1 MELVEDAAGDLVVL
15 VTGSTDG
22 IGKETARRLAAMG
35 ASVLVHGKS
44 RERGEE
50 TVRELRGEAHGGPP
64 GDRAPGDGATVGL
77 VVGDLSSMEE
87 VRGLAGQVREAGLG
101 RLDVLINNAGIVVAG
116 GRTETEDGHE
126 LTFAVNH
133 LAPFLLTNLL
143 LDELKGSAPS
153 RVVTVSSE
161 LHGRAR
167 MEFEDLQM
175 ESDWGPRK
183 AYNRSKL
190 ANVLFTY
197 ELARRLGGT
206 EVTANVLHP
215 GVVGTKLLRRGFGA
229 RGSST
234 PAAAAEALVH
244 LATSPKLEGVTGHY
258 FRQQQEAESSPGSR
272 DEAAQRKLWELSERL
287 CGL

>member
-1 MELVEDAAGDLVVL
+1 MKSVEGAVVL

-22 IGKETARRLAAMG
+22 IGKETARRLARMG
-35 ASVLVHGKS
+35 ASVLVHGRS
-44 RERGEE
+44 RERAEE
-50 TVRELRGEAHGGPP
+50 AVFELRGET
-64 GDRAPGDGATVGL
+64 GDEELGL

-87 VRGLAGQVREAGLG
+87 VRGMAGQVREAGRG
-101 RLDVLINNAGIVVAG
+101 RLDVLINNAGVVAE
-116 GRTETEDGHE
+116 GRTKTEDGHE

-153 RVVTVSSE
+153 RVITVSSE
-161 LHGRAR
+161 LHERAR
-167 MEFEDLQM
+167 MNFDDPGL

-183 AYNRSKL
+183 AYNQSKL

-206 EVTANVLHP
+206 GVTANALHP
-215 GVVGTKLLRRGFGA
+215 GVVGTKLLRQGFGA

-234 PAAAAEALVH
+234 TGAAEALVY
-244 LATSPKLEGVTGHY
+244 LATSPEVEGVTGRY
-258 FRQQQEAESSPGSR
+258 FRKGREAESSSASR